1 MEYKSVKYG
10 ILLSKEQFEVLS
22 RTDVYNR
29 MNVYRAICEKT
40 TIEPYDIV
48 KRGIPLTINRGE
60 CLYPITHLEA
70 ELGINR
76 KTVQEI
82 IHEFNMVGIIKSVTG
97 NRGTVHIN
105 QSLSSWVVEG
115 KDGYIRN
122 PLYKRNPDCQ
132 ATKGIKPKK
141 SKVQDSIKVDA
152 DDKTESH
159 GHKIQTEEM
168 AVEVDKAVN
177 DYPASLSIQEPIPSL
192 ISSPSLSESVSE
204 VSPSV
209 DGEHGDYADQS
220 PLSSKPVEEHSE
232 TTVSDNQ
239 SEVKVDNPIAIEPD
253 STILDSD
260 QPESPE
266 EKYGQLYEAYM
277 PYLTDEFF
285 IDYSNDVWRKDD
297 GSLVATHDEI
307 AREYFAQMRA
317 KRSCS
322 NSSSSKGVEAVQTE
336 LFP

>member
-1 MEYKSVKYG
+1 MEYKNVKYG

-60 CLYPITHLEA
+60 CLYPITHLESD
-70 ELGINR
+70 LGINR

-97 NRGTVHIN
+97 NRGTIHIN

-141 SKVQDSIKVDA
+141 PKIQDSIKESANSSSPSSVETVPAPVSESDSEPTYSA
-152 DDKTESH
+152 DVLV
-159 GHKIQTEEM
+159 EEH
-168 AVEVDKAVN
+168 
-177 DYPASLSIQEPIPSL
+177 SSSL
-192 ISSPSLSESVSE
+192 ISSSSPPIQLSE
-204 VSPSV
+204 
-209 DGEHGDYADQS
+209 AD
-220 PLSSKPVEEHSE
+220 LSSDADK
-232 TTVSDNQ
+232 
-239 SEVKVDNPIAIEPD
+239 
-253 STILDSD
+253 
-260 QPESPE
+260 
-266 EKYGQLYEAYM
+266 
-277 PYLTDEFF
+277 
-285 IDYSNDVWRKDD
+285 SNNAAQKKGCNKSGKHKNRNKKHGGKKRK
-297 GSLVATHDEI
+297 H
-307 AREYFAQMRA
+307 
-317 KRSCS
+317 
-322 NSSSSKGVEAVQTE
+322 
-336 LFP
+336 